1 MDFFIEFKIADTS
14 DPFRD
19 PEDPLKPQ
27 EGDFRFENDSDN
39 ARLVRG
45 QLASYAAAHAGCQ
58 FCVHIFCVL
67 HLYAESMQGSFV
79 GTVMVPPL
87 PGASTIS
94 KSPNF
99 SLASFGV
106 THTLIVLSRD
116 TTHPSH
122 QRHQKISNKCSIS
135 KAVFERTT
143 LLIANSVHLWF
154 RTVTTQVS
162 KRDLSYHFLQS
173 TPLAHR
179 SDEQLDPCWLSTWKR
194 ERSSF

>member
-1 MDFFIEFKIADTS
+1 MKFIDTHSNPDTECDKLAPDVGIYPIDDQPQGNTKTDFSKMDLFIEFKIAATS
-14 DPFRD
+14 DPFSD

-27 EGDFRFENDSDN
+27 EGDFHFEKDSDN

-45 QLASYAAAHAGCQ
+45 QLASYAAAHEGCQ
-58 FCVHIFCVL
+58 FRVQ
-67 HLYAESMQGSFV
+67 YAESMQGSFV
-79 GTVMVPPL
+79 GTVMARPS

-122 QRHQKISNKCSIS
+122 
-135 KAVFERTT
+135 
-143 LLIANSVHLWF
+143 
-154 RTVTTQVS
+154 
-162 KRDLSYHFLQS
+162 
-173 TPLAHR
+173 
-179 SDEQLDPCWLSTWKR
+179 
-194 ERSSF
+194 